1 MEFCQ
6 DLDIAIVKATNHV
19 ECPPKER
26 YLRSEWF
33 LFLGVGCKQIPHMAI
48 SNSGSPNVARF
59 YFIYLFIYCWMQRYS
74 LRPRRIARDP
84 MLVTQYVHWLGD
96 YPRPRTGLWVYA
108 DGP

>member
-1 MEFCQ
+1 MEFWQ

-59 YFIYLFIYCWMQRYS
+59 YFIYLLLDAEILFATS
-74 LRPRRIARDP
+74 ANRPRSDVGYSICTLARR
-84 MLVTQYVHWLGD
+84 LSKTKNWIV
-96 YPRPRTGLWVYA
+96 GLC
-108 DGP
+108 